1 MVVLTVETKTNTYD
15 NFSLTSISGINWL
28 KDDMHPSEYIELKK
42 KLGFEGQVDLPKSG
56 LWISFNDTMTGTDL
70 LNILTKFKF
79 RIVTQGGAGAGE
91 EAGRDGYDYRHTWTL
106 QRN

>member
-15 NFSLTSISGINWL
+15 NFSLTSISGMNWL

-42 KLGFEGQVDLPKSG
+42 KLGFEGRLPKSHQ
-56 LWISFNDTMTGTDL
+56 FNGTMTGTDL

-79 RIVTQGGAGAGE
+79 SIVTQGGAGAGG
-91 EAGRDGYDYRHTWTL
+91 EAGCGYDYRHTWTL
-106 QRN
+106 QRT

>member
-1 MVVLTVETKTNTYD
+1 MVVLTVETKTNAYT
-15 NFSLTSISGINWL
+15 SLTSISGMNWI

-42 KLGFEGQVDLPKSG
+42 KLGFEGRLPKSHQ
-56 LWISFNDTMTGTDL
+56 FNGTMTGTDL

-79 RIVTQGGAGAGE
+79 SIVTQGGAGAVAGG
-91 EAGRDGYDYRHTWTL
+91 EAGCGYDYRHTWTL

>member
-1 MVVLTVETKTNTYD
+1 MVVLTVETKTNTYTSS
-15 NFSLTSISGINWL
+15 SLTSISGMNWL

-42 KLGFEGQVDLPKSG
+42 KLGFEDQVDLPKSHQ
-56 LWISFNDTMTGTDL
+56 FNDTMTGTDL

-79 RIVTQGGAGAGE
+79 SIVTQGVAEAGE
-91 EAGRDGYDYRHTWTL
+91 AGCGYDFRHTWTL

>member
-1 MVVLTVETKTNTYD
+1 MVVLTVETKTNAYT
-15 NFSLTSISGINWL
+15 SLTSISGMNWL

-42 KLGFEGQVDLPKSG
+42 KLGFEGQVDLPKSHQ
-56 LWISFNDTMTGTDL
+56 FNDNMTGTDL

-79 RIVTQGGAGAGE
+79 SIVTQGGAGAGG
-91 EAGRDGYDYRHTWTL
+91 EAGYGYDYRHTWTL